1 MSDQNMKKRNLAL
14 VAGIL
19 AIGLVAATIAGSQ
32 FTSTAVAQQPQAQT
46 TGERPTISTTG
57 SANAK
62 VNPDKVSVNIGVETR
77 SNTTAADATAANAQ
91 LMDKVLAALKALG
104 ITANQTATSNYS
116 VNPIY
121 GDGNNDKPCIMI
133 YPTPPDC
140 KPKNEII
147 GYSAV
152 NSVTVTLDSGANIGA
167 VIDAAVKA
175 GANNVSG
182 AYFFISAEKQQE
194 IRDSLI
200 EQAIANAKARAEKA
214 ASAVGMKVVN
224 VKSLNLND
232 VYFPVY
238 YKNMAAANSAGNSTQ
253 ILPGQQEISSSVQ
266 ATFIMG

>member
-1 MSDQNMKKRNLAL
+1 MSDQNKKRRNLAL
-14 VAGIL
+14 IAGIL

-32 FTSTAVAQQPQAQT
+32 FMTAAAQQPQTQT
-46 TGERPTISTTG
+46 TDDRSTVSTTG
-57 SANAK
+57 SGSVK
-62 VNPDKVSVNIGVETR
+62 VNPDKVSVNIGVETK
-77 SNTTAADATAANAQ
+77 SNTTAADATAANAKR
-91 LMDKVLAALKALG
+91 MDKVLAALKALG
-104 ITANQTATSNYS
+104 ITANQTATSNFS

-121 GDGNNDKPCIMI
+121 GDANADKPCIMI
-133 YPTPPDC
+133 YPAPPEC
-140 KPKNEII
+140 QPHNKIV

-152 NSVTVTLDSGANIGA
+152 NSVTVTLDSGKDVGA
-167 VIDAAVKA
+167 VIDTAVKA

-200 EQAIANAKARAEKA
+200 EQAIANARARADKA
-214 ASAVGMKVVN
+214 ASAVGMKVVS

-238 YKNMAAANSAGNSTQ
+238 YKEMASPAAAGGNTQ

-266 ATFIMG
+266 ATFVMG

>member
-1 MSDQNMKKRNLAL
+1 M
-14 VAGIL
+14 L

-32 FTSTAVAQQPQAQT
+32 FMTAAVAQQPQTQT
-46 TGERPTISTTG
+46 TTDERPTVSTTG
-57 SANAK
+57 SATVK

-77 SNTTAADATAANAQ
+77 SNSTAADAVAANAA

-104 ITANQTATSNYS
+104 INANQTATSNYS

-121 GDGNNDKPCIMI
+121 GDANADKPCIMI
-133 YPTPPDC
+133 YPTPPEC
-140 KPKNEII
+140 QPKNKII
-147 GYSAV
+147 GYTAV
-152 NSVTVTLDSGANIGA
+152 NSVTVTLDSSANVGA
-167 VIDAAVKA
+167 VIDASVKA
-175 GANNVSG
+175 GANNVGG
-182 AYFFISAEKQQE
+182 AYFFISPEKQQE

-232 VYFPVY
+232 VYFPVF
-238 YKNMAAANSAGNSTQ
+238 YKEAAISDSGGSTQ

-266 ATFIMG
+266 ATFVMG